1 MYSHYA
7 SVAGL
12 PSSMSMALDSAFD
25 AAEENMWD
33 DDDDRLRPAVPR
45 KDEQELDTDYDP
57 DPAQEAT
64 PLKNSPSKKTLV
76 LKKKAA
82 KKG

>member
-7 SVAGL
+7 SVTGL
-12 PSSMSMALDSAFD
+12 PSSMSMALDSMFD
-25 AAEENMWD
+25 AAEENLWS
-33 DDDDRLRPAVPR
+33 DDDDRPAVPG

-64 PLKNSPSKKTLV
+64 PIKNAPSKKPV
-76 LKKKAA
+76 A
-82 KKG
+82 KKPAKKR

>member
-7 SVAGL
+7 SVTGL
-12 PSSMSMALDSAFD
+12 PSSMSMALDSMFD
-25 AAEENMWD
+25 AAEENLWGD
-33 DDDDRLRPAVPR
+33 EDERPAVPD

-64 PLKNSPSKKTLV
+64 PTKNTPSKKAV
-76 LKKKAA
+76 VKKPE
-82 KKG
+82 KKR